1 MFVAINCT
9 RSWGAIGPKG
19 GQAHRS
25 GVAQASLF
33 GVVNPRREQLERRL
47 WVDRGRVQLA
57 VVLLTEV
64 VHALMSES
72 AGLEPLF
79 IQR

>member
-1 MFVAINCT
+1 M
-9 RSWGAIGPKG
+9 R
-19 GQAHRS
+19 
-25 GVAQASLF
+25 
-33 GVVNPRREQLERRL
+33 
-47 WVDRGRVQLA
+47 VDRGRVQLA

-64 VHALMSES
+64 VHAPSES